1 MEYMAELLT
10 DEEITDALSKLPHWQ
25 FREGTSGEPRRAEGG
40 SLERTA
46 ELGSFTQA
54 IQAVNRIAEIA
65 ESVNHHPDID
75 IRWRNVIFRLSTH
88 SAGGLT
94 EKDISLAEE
103 IDGVIDAL

>member
-1 MEYMAELLT
+1 MEHMAELLT

-25 FREGTSGEPRRAEGG
+25 FREGTSAQRRAEGG
-40 SLERTA
+40 NLERTA

-54 IQAVNRIAEIA
+54 IQAVNRIAEIS

-75 IRWRNVIFRLSTH
+75 IRWRNLIFRLSTH

-94 EKDISLAEE
+94 RKDVSLAEE